1 MKSFQKFISEVVTQ
15 ASTQAT
21 KMGLQGDGHGDWY
34 DKEGNLVA
42 KTVNKKLKFF
52 GKRRPPTSDE
62 RTKIEVD
69 KQVAAKEDEKAER
82 EEIKKKEGDPADIT
96 VAFGRFNPPTVG
108 HEKLVNRVK
117 TVAGKG

>member
-1 MKSFQKFISEVVTQ
+1 MKSFKKFLSEIVTQ

-21 KMGLQGDGHGDWY
+21 KMGLKGDGHGDWY

-42 KTVNKKLKFF
+42 KTVNAKLKFF
-52 GKRRPPTSDE
+52 GSKRPPTPDE

-82 EEIKKKEGDPADIT
+82 EEIRK
-96 VAFGRFNPPTVG
+96 
-108 HEKLVNRVK
+108 
-117 TVAGKG
+117 